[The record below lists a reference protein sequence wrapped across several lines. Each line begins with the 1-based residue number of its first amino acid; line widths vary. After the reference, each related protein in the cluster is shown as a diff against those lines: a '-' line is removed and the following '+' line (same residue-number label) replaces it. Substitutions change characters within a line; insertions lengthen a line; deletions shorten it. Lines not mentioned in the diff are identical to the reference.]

1 MSFQF
6 YCVVTTHFTLDS
18 NLNSSIH
25 CSISKSTFQVSK
37 AKLLLQKSVLRCS
50 KVLSGSD
57 SKKVASNRPIRMQ
70 YFLPEYIKL
79 QSELVQRSTFFWLVY
94 LQTSRHATQM
104 NWINTKVKCIVHICM
119 GLSKVKILR
128 KPVVSEWP
136 IRMLYSG
143 KQKRFFIFIFCITK
157 FKHMFVHSAW
167 NHGAKLVLTFL
178 PYRLWTCHLSRE
190 K

>member
-1 MSFQF
+1 
-6 YCVVTTHFTLDS
+6 
-18 NLNSSIH
+18 
-25 CSISKSTFQVSK
+25 
-37 AKLLLQKSVLRCS
+37 
-50 KVLSGSD
+50 
-57 SKKVASNRPIRMQ
+57 MQ

-104 NWINTKVKCIVHICM
+104 NWINVYTKVKCIVHM

-128 KPVVSEWP
+128 KPVVSYWP

-143 KQKRFFIFIFCITK
+143 KQKSFIINIFIFCITK

-167 NHGAKLVLTFL
+167 THGAMLELKNRRGRKIPDFLDFNQKMGKTVAAKLV
-178 PYRLWTCHLSRE
+178 
-190 K
+190 